1 MGNFGNP
8 LTLKFN
14 GHHCKAPVLSKAPW
28 ADPTNTSELKFNA
41 RDGKTDRISFEGTY
55 DIKATFPVNP
65 IGRTG
70 ISGRGVLGK
79 WGPNHAAD
87 PVLTKWKI
95 DESTKNRIIDSVSGK
110 PILMFVAILR
120 KNDNEWAIP
129 GGMVDP
135 GETISM
141 TLKREFTEEALNSL
155 NDSKR

>member
-1 MGNFGNP
+1 MKDAIP
-8 LTLKFN
+8 M
-14 GHHCKAPVLSKAPW
+14 
-28 ADPTNTSELKFNA
+28 
-41 RDGKTDRISFEGTY
+41 
-55 DIKATFPVNP
+55 NP

-70 ISGRGVLGK
+70 ISGRGLLGK

-87 PVLTKWKI
+87 PVLTKWKT
-95 DESTKNRIIDSVSGK
+95 DESTQNKIIDSISGK

-155 NDSKR
+155 SDSQR

>member
-1 MGNFGNP
+1 M
-8 LTLKFN
+8 
-14 GHHCKAPVLSKAPW
+14 
-28 ADPTNTSELKFNA
+28 
-41 RDGKTDRISFEGTY
+41 
-55 DIKATFPVNP
+55 
-65 IGRTG
+65 
-70 ISGRGVLGK
+70 
-79 WGPNHAAD
+79 
-87 PVLTKWKI
+87 TKWKI
-95 DESTKNRIIDSVSGK
+95 DESSKNRIIDSVSGK

>member
-1 MGNFGNP
+1 M
-8 LTLKFN
+8 
-14 GHHCKAPVLSKAPW
+14 
-28 ADPTNTSELKFNA
+28 
-41 RDGKTDRISFEGTY
+41 
-55 DIKATFPVNP
+55 
-65 IGRTG
+65 
-70 ISGRGVLGK
+70 
-79 WGPNHAAD
+79 
-87 PVLTKWKI
+87 TKWKI